1 MKCALFDTR
10 VFVQK
15 RCSGSTIFLHLSA
28 TSQVVGHHRGRV
40 KGKKRKMEERSADW
54 YANFRLES
62 SSAIRRNG
70 LHSAEKRANACL
82 FVHRSYVLP
91 HSAFRRQCLDGI
103 FTVHSSLQQ
112 KLAIIENALKV
123 QTDMQIF
130 RQKSSRHSRNRSQKR
145 IHRSYFLLHSIDNA
159 WIIFLQ
165 YTLRDTRD
173 HHPSVLKV
181 QMDIRNFKIVHR
193 SYFLDTFFIPS
204 ILGQYFLYSSR
215 NQRLAIIHLR

>member
-1 MKCALFDTR
+1 
-10 VFVQK
+10 
-15 RCSGSTIFLHLSA
+15 
-28 TSQVVGHHRGRV
+28 
-40 KGKKRKMEERSADW
+40 MEERSADW

-112 KLAIIENALKV
+112 RLAIIENALKV

-130 RQKSSRHSRNRSQKR
+130 VPTFFDRNRRVTHEIVRKNAYTNP
-145 IHRSYFLLHSIDNA
+145 IYFLLHSIDNA

-181 QMDIRNFKIVHR
+181 QMDIRNFRIVYKSIVHR
-193 SYFLDTFFIPS
+193 SYFLDTFFYIPS
-204 ILGQYFLYSSR
+204 ILEYF
-215 NQRLAIIHLR
+215 

>member
-1 MKCALFDTR
+1 MIEKLSELRNLTRFFAIRENALRKKRKMKCALFDTR

-103 FTVHSSLQQ
+103 FTVYSSL
-112 KLAIIENALKV
+112 
-123 QTDMQIF
+123 
-130 RQKSSRHSRNRSQKR
+130 SSR
-145 IHRSYFLLHSIDNA
+145 
-159 WIIFLQ
+159 
-165 YTLRDTRD
+165 TR
-173 HHPSVLKV
+173 
-181 QMDIRNFKIVHR
+181 
-193 SYFLDTFFIPS
+193 
-204 ILGQYFLYSSR
+204 
-215 NQRLAIIHLR
+215 